1 MFLEVGHRI
10 VNELVVQEV
19 DPTPPEIKAASFKEL
34 LRNHPASQ
42 EEMTELD
49 DSLEGFP
56 TKLKFFK
63 NN

>member
-1 MFLEVGHRI
+1 MVLEIGHRI

-19 DPTPPEIKAASFKEL
+19 EPTPPEIEAAGLKEL

-42 EEMTELD
+42 EEMAELD
-49 DSLEGFP
+49 DSLKGFP
-56 TKLKFFK
+56 TKLEFFK